1 MAAIRF
7 PSFVR
12 LETLQNLKTS
22 TLLLLLEPRRAYL
35 ASRGITLD
43 AGDIDLDALIE
54 AITSTG
60 LDTPPEFI
68 EDFDLL
74 DLLTGAQSLLWFEE
88 DNAAVL
94 AEVREPDDSPADV
107 AVKILRHAPH
117 TAWREFD
124 RRAMQCKRSFSV
136 FAVADGLPEMPCGDE
151 GIAGLEDALGS
162 WFERNART
170 SWCRVRAIPTPN
182 GISFIVR
189 HADVLNRMGVVEEGG
204 ATQTIFRPERLDLVH
219 YRRESRRWLISA
231 RGNALMAQYQR
242 DFGRTLHGSPG
253 ALSPARR
260 FSLDPLAAGIG
271 CMHCPAGG
279 AISYAV
285 LKSVKVE
292 HPDGQRLTAQHGNIF
307 GFLSAALS
315 AGARSYEAT
324 LALKVS
330 GRRAHAV
337 VKINLDKESLQG
349 AADIP
354 AVEAWLESAG
364 FILPSE
370 HQELLASA

>member
-12 LETLQNLKTS
+12 LETLQSLKPS
-22 TLLLLLEPRRAYL
+22 SLALLLNPRRDYL
-35 ASRGITLD
+35 ALRGVSID
-43 AGDIDLDALIE
+43 ALDLDALIDV
-54 AITSTG
+54 ITNPE

-74 DLLTGAQSLLWFEE
+74 DLITGVQSLLWFEE
-88 DNAAVL
+88 DYAAVL
-94 AEVREPDDSPADV
+94 AELREPDDSPADV
-107 AVKILRHAPH
+107 AVKILRRAPH
-117 TAWREFD
+117 AAWREFD
-124 RRAMQCKRSFSV
+124 RRALQCKRSFSV
-136 FAVADGLPEMPCGDE
+136 FAVADGLPEMPCDGE
-151 GIAGLEDALGS
+151 RTGELEDTMGA

-170 SWCRVRAIPTPN
+170 KWCRVRAIVTEH

-189 HADVLNRMGVVEEGG
+189 HADVLNRMGVVDDNG
-204 ATQTIFRPERLDLVH
+204 AAQTIFRPERLDLVH
-219 YRRESRRWLISA
+219 YRRHSRRWLIST
-231 RGNALMAQYQR
+231 RGNALVGQYQR
-242 DFGRTLHGSPG
+242 EFGRLFHGSMG

-260 FSLDPLAAGIG
+260 FSLDPLKAGSK
-271 CMHCPAGG
+271 CLDCEQGG
-279 AISYAV
+279 AINYVV
-285 LKSVKVE
+285 LKSASVE
-292 HPDGQRLTAQHGNIF
+292 YPDGQRILVKHGNIF
-307 GFLSAALS
+307 AFLQTALA
-315 AGARSYEAT
+315 AGAKIYEAT

-354 AVEAWLESAG
+354 AVEAWLEAAK

-370 HQELLASA
+370 PQELLASA